1 MGSVLGKIR
10 TTLQNPTTTFKIGF
24 NNKTP
29 NPLGRKASPLNAYS
43 IEGNEFSKDWTPSV
57 SSVNWEPADFDP
69 DPTGKVIN
77 AEVNKISNIADI
89 IGDTAKMAGHIIEEK
104 KAKKASDE
112 KFREDLRDVKVD
124 AKLDFEPQEVSLDP
138 KDPEEDTQEK
148 CNARGGL
155 WTLGKCSKK

>member
-1 MGSVLGKIR
+1 MGNVLGKIR

-57 SSVNWEPADFDP
+57 SSVNWEPADFDH
-69 DPTGKVIN
+69 DPAGQVIN
-77 AEVNKISNIADI
+77 AQVGKIMDMANIVTDVVGMGAKIHDDI
-89 IGDTAKMAGHIIEEK
+89 RD
-104 KAKKASDE
+104 KKASDK
-112 KFREDLRDVKVD
+112 KFRKDLRDVKVD